1 MGQRNV
7 SVGIVGVGYW
17 GPNLVR
23 SFAETPGCEVRYVC
37 DKREDA
43 LTRITRRFTHVRV
56 TTRFENLLEDKDLDG
71 IVIATPAA
79 THAALAMRALQ
90 AGKHVLVEKPLAHD
104 VEAGERL
111 VTLARGQKRTLMVGH
126 TFEYN
131 VAVRKLRE
139 VIGDPAF
146 GDVVYAYSRRV
157 NLGVLRDDVNALW
170 NLAPHDVSIILYLF
184 DEYPACVTAQGL
196 AHIRPGVEDVVFA
209 YLEFPSG
216 RAAHIHVSWLD
227 PSKVRNMT
235 VIGARRMA
243 IYDDLDPESKIKIYD
258 RGFEIEPV
266 TSGIDHASSTSY
278 TFRTRAGDIVSPHV
292 EWKEPLVV
300 ECRHFVDVIRN
311 GGVPLTG
318 GENGLRVVRILAA
331 ATDSMRHGGR
341 RMNLA
346 PVAMDPGETNAYEG

>member
-7 SVGIVGVGYW
+7 SVGIAGVGYW

-23 SFAETPGCEVRYVC
+23 SFAETPQCEVRYVC
-37 DKREDA
+37 DRRQDA
-43 LTRITRRFTHVRV
+43 LARINKRFAHVRV
-56 TTRFENLLEDKDLDG
+56 TTRFEDLLEDRDLDG

-79 THAALAMRALQ
+79 THAALAMQALQ

-104 VEAGERL
+104 VEAGECL
-111 VTLARGQKRTLMVGH
+111 VALAREQKRTLMVGH

-170 NLAPHDVSIILYLF
+170 NLAPHDISIILYLF
-184 DEYPACVTAQGL
+184 DEYPTCVTAQGL
-196 AHIRPGVEDVVFA
+196 AHIRPGVEDVAFA

-243 IYDDLDPESKIKIYD
+243 IYDDLDPEAKIKIYD

-278 TFRTRAGDIVSPHV
+278 TFRTRAGDIVCPYV

-300 ECRHFVDVIRN
+300 ECRHFVDVIRD
-311 GGVPLTG
+311 GGVPLTD

-331 ATDSMRHGGR
+331 ATESMRQGGR
-341 RMNLA
+341 RMDLA
-346 PVAMDPGETNAYEG
+346 PVEMNQRGTNAYER

>member
-1 MGQRNV
+1 MGERNIT
-7 SVGIVGVGYW
+7 VGIVGVGYW

-23 SFAETPGCEVRYVC
+23 SFAETPKCEVRYVC
-37 DKREDA
+37 DMRQDA
-43 LTRITRRFTHVRV
+43 LARIGKRFTHVRV
-56 TTRFENLLEDKDLDG
+56 TTRFEDLLEDKEMDG
-71 IVIATPAA
+71 IVIATSAA
-79 THAALAMRALQ
+79 THAALAMRVLQ

-111 VTLARGQKRTLMVGH
+111 VALAREQKRTLMVGH

-131 VAVRKLRE
+131 AAVRKLRE

-184 DEYPACVTAQGL
+184 DEYPTCVTAQGL
-196 AHIRPGVEDVVFA
+196 AHIRSGVEDVAFA

-227 PSKVRNMT
+227 PSKVRSMT
-235 VIGARRMA
+235 VVGARRMA
-243 IYDDLDPESKIKIYD
+243 IYDDLDPEAKIKIYD

-266 TSGIDHASSTSY
+266 TSGIDHANSTSY
-278 TFRTRAGDIVSPHV
+278 TFRARAGDIVCPHV

-300 ECRHFVDVIRN
+300 ECRHFVDVIRD
-311 GGVPLTG
+311 GGEPLTD

-331 ATDSMRHGGR
+331 ATESMHQGGR
-341 RMNLA
+341 RMKLA
-346 PVAMDPGETNAYEG
+346 SYR